1 MAGNITNEEL
11 AEKGF
16 TENDI
21 STLRSYIDELMN
33 ANLELKELKD
43 TMQEKVLDAF
53 DAFMEKI
60 DKSVEKIEYL
70 NNVIENYK
78 NIIDLVGAK
87 TLGLNDEFMKNLS

>member
-1 MAGNITNEEL
+1 MTGNITNEEL